1 MDIYIYIKVSM
12 MALLVPTP
20 LLLADFF
27 DTRVDASAFDT
38 RVDTRA
44 KKKARFKNC
53 EAESDD
59 FRVKLVVRVD
69 LVASGRGRTPGK
81 LLVQEVAFFFHLNSN
96 IH

>member
-1 MDIYIYIKVSM
+1 M

-44 KKKARFKNC
+44 KKK
-53 EAESDD
+53 
-59 FRVKLVVRVD
+59 
-69 LVASGRGRTPGK
+69 G
-81 LLVQEVAFFFHLNSN
+81 EV
-96 IH
+96 

>member
-1 MDIYIYIKVSM
+1 

>member
-1 MDIYIYIKVSM
+1 MQ
-12 MALLVPTP
+12 VPS
-20 LLLADFF
+20 
-27 DTRVDASAFDT
+27 TRESIQEP
-38 RVDTRA
+38 

-69 LVASGRGRTPGK
+69 LVASGRGHTPGK
-81 LLVQEVAFFFHLNSN
+81 LLVQEVVFFFHLNSN